1 MRRGRAKS
9 RCRCGSGEPSSA
21 ADVAGEPSPGAD
33 VAAGKAKGASAAAHL
48 VEVSVHQLGHN
59 IAAESYPVA
68 RVQLLRHVATRCVAL
83 RAGRALPLR
92 IRIAVAERT
101 LLSRTACLPPPRD
114 SLIIARRVRMS
125 ADQKSHSSLPTGPSG
140 LHRQV
145 TTRLA
150 LRSRWRGCWGQPVAV
165 HAHPVEADVK
175 LLRDDRRTAED
186 VHLRVAWIR
195 RTYRHS
201 SALRPQH

>member
-1 MRRGRAKS
+1 
-9 RCRCGSGEPSSA
+9 
-21 ADVAGEPSPGAD
+21 
-33 VAAGKAKGASAAAHL
+33 
-48 VEVSVHQLGHN
+48 
-59 IAAESYPVA
+59 
-68 RVQLLRHVATRCVAL
+68 
-83 RAGRALPLR
+83 
-92 IRIAVAERT
+92 VAERT

-150 LRSRWRGCWGQPVAV
+150 LRSSGVASGVKPVAV

-186 VHLRVAWIR
+186 VHLRGHCMDPIVGP
-195 RTYRHS
+195 TLCHS
-201 SALRPQH
+201 AQRSPSAALTDQ